1 MLFYNIYRI
10 MGHLIN
16 EISRIKGIMGIIS
29 EGESQFDSSEKKTID
44 DFVDFVKKELNI
56 DNDVEVKLQNDK
68 DGIKTT
74 AVYKYK
80 DGEDEEF
87 KDSEIRVFTLGRAL
101 VDVLRSIAHELVH
114 HMQNEKGDL
123 EGKVSNVGGPIE
135 DEANSVA
142 GEMIKK
148 YGLKDPEIYGD
159 EDKEEMGE
167 QEDGGGEAD
176 SSSTNANVSTWETGI
191 SRGKGNTL
199 TVTVWDSGVNR
210 GSANHIS
217 STGAWE
223 SGISRGKS
231 NPLN

>member
-1 MLFYNIYRI
+1 

-29 EGESQFDSSEKKTID
+29 EGESQFDSLEKKTID

-80 DGEDEEF
+80 DGEDEKFE
-87 KDSEIRVFTLGRAL
+87 DSEIRVFTLGRAL

-159 EDKEEMGE
+159 KEEMGE

-176 SSSTNANVSTWETGI
+176 SSSTNANVTTWETGI
-191 SRGKGNTL
+191 SRGPANTL
-199 TVTVWDSGVNR
+199 TVAVWNSGVNR
-210 GSANHIS
+210 GKGNHID
-217 STGAWE
+217 STGTWE
-223 SGISRGKS
+223 TGISRGKS

>member
-1 MLFYNIYRI
+1 
-10 MGHLIN
+10 
-16 EISRIKGIMGIIS
+16 MGIIS

-56 DNDVEVKLQNDK
+56 NNDVEVKLQNDK

-80 DGEDEEF
+80 DGEDEKFE
-87 KDSEIRVFTLGRAL
+87 DSEIRVFTLGRAL

-159 EDKEEMGE
+159 KEEVGE
-167 QEDGGGEAD
+167 QESGGEPD
-176 SSSTNANVSTWETGI
+176 SSSTNSNVSTWETGI
-191 SRGKGNTL
+191 SRGPANTL
-199 TVTVWDSGVNR
+199 TVAVWNSGVNR
-210 GSANHIS
+210 GKGNHLD
-217 STGAWE
+217 STGTWE
-223 SGISRGKS
+223 TGISRGKS

>member
-1 MLFYNIYRI
+1 
-10 MGHLIN
+10 
-16 EISRIKGIMGIIS
+16 MGIIS

-56 DNDVEVKLQNDK
+56 KNDIEVKLQNDK

-80 DGEDEEF
+80 DGEDEKFE
-87 KDSEIRVFTLGRAL
+87 DSEIRVFTLGRAL

-159 EDKEEMGE
+159 KEEMGE
-167 QEDGGGEAD
+167 QEDGGGDVD
-176 SSSTNANVSTWETGI
+176 SSSTNANVTTWETGI
-191 SRGKGNTL
+191 SRGPANTL
-199 TVTVWDSGVNR
+199 TVAVWNSGVNR
-210 GSANHIS
+210 GKGNHID
-217 STGAWE
+217 STGTWE
-223 SGISRGKS
+223 TGISRGKS

>member
-1 MLFYNIYRI
+1 

-29 EGESQFDSSEKKTID
+29 EGESQFDFSEKKTID

-56 DNDVEVKLQNDK
+56 NNDVEVKLQNDK

-80 DGEDEEF
+80 DGEDEKFE
-87 KDSEIRVFTLGRAL
+87 DSEIRVFTLGRAL

-159 EDKEEMGE
+159 KEEVGE
-167 QEDGGGEAD
+167 QESGGEPD
-176 SSSTNANVSTWETGI
+176 SSSTNSNVSTWETGI
-191 SRGKGNTL
+191 SRGPANTL
-199 TVTVWDSGVNR
+199 TVAVWNSGVNR
-210 GSANHIS
+210 GKGNHLD
-217 STGAWE
+217 STGTWE
-223 SGISRGKS
+223 TGITRGKS

>member
-1 MLFYNIYRI
+1 

-56 DNDVEVKLQNDK
+56 KNDVEVKLQNDK

-74 AVYKYK
+74 AVYKYE
-80 DGEDEEF
+80 DGNEKEIEN
-87 KDSEIRVFTLGRAL
+87 SEIRVFTLGRAL

-159 EDKEEMGE
+159 KEEMGE

-176 SSSTNANVSTWETGI
+176 SSSTNANVTTWETGI
-191 SRGKGNTL
+191 SRGPANTL
-199 TVTVWDSGVNR
+199 TVSVWNSGVNR
-210 GSANHIS
+210 GKGNYID
-217 STGAWE
+217 STGTWE
-223 SGISRGKS
+223 TGISRGKS

>member
-1 MLFYNIYRI
+1 

-56 DNDVEVKLQNDK
+56 NNDVEVKLQNDK

-74 AVYKYK
+74 EVYKYK
-80 DGEDEEF
+80 DGEDEKFE
-87 KDSEIRVFTLGRAL
+87 DSEIRVFTLGRAL

-159 EDKEEMGE
+159 KEEMGE

-176 SSSTNANVSTWETGI
+176 SSSTNANVTTWETGI
-191 SRGKGNTL
+191 SRGPANTL
-199 TVTVWDSGVNR
+199 TVAVWNSGVNR
-210 GSANHIS
+210 GKGNHID
-217 STGAWE
+217 STGTWE
-223 SGISRGKS
+223 TGISRGKS

>member
-1 MLFYNIYRI
+1 
-10 MGHLIN
+10 MGYLIN

-56 DNDVEVKLQNDK
+56 KNDIEVKLQNDK

-80 DGEDEEF
+80 DGEDEKFE
-87 KDSEIRVFTLGRAL
+87 DSEIRVFTLGRAL

-159 EDKEEMGE
+159 KEEMGE
-167 QEDGGGEAD
+167 QEDGGGDAD
-176 SSSTNANVSTWETGI
+176 SSSTNANVTTWETGI
-191 SRGKGNTL
+191 SRGPANTL
-199 TVTVWDSGVNR
+199 TVAVWNSGVNR
-210 GSANHIS
+210 GKGNHID
-217 STGAWE
+217 STGTWE
-223 SGISRGKS
+223 TGISRGKS

>member
-1 MLFYNIYRI
+1 

-56 DNDVEVKLQNDK
+56 NNDVEVKLQNDK

-74 AVYKYK
+74 AVYKYE
-80 DGEDEEF
+80 DGNEKEIEN
-87 KDSEIRVFTLGRAL
+87 SEIRVFTLGRAL

-159 EDKEEMGE
+159 KEEMGE

-176 SSSTNANVSTWETGI
+176 SSSTNANVTTWETGI
-191 SRGKGNTL
+191 SRGPANTL
-199 TVTVWDSGVNR
+199 TVAVWNSGVNR
-210 GSANHIS
+210 GKGNHID
-217 STGAWE
+217 STGTWE
-223 SGISRGKS
+223 TGISRGKS

>member
-1 MLFYNIYRI
+1 

-16 EISRIKGIMGIIS
+16 EISRIKGIMGIVS

-56 DNDVEVKLQNDK
+56 NNDVEVKLQNDK

-80 DGEDEEF
+80 DGEDEKFE
-87 KDSEIRVFTLGRAL
+87 DSEIRVFTLGRAL

-159 EDKEEMGE
+159 KEEMGE

-176 SSSTNANVSTWETGI
+176 SSSTNANVTTWETGI
-191 SRGKGNTL
+191 SRGPANTL
-199 TVTVWDSGVNR
+199 TVAVWNSGVSR
-210 GSANHIS
+210 GKGNHID
-217 STGAWE
+217 STGTWE
-223 SGISRGKS
+223 TGISRGKS

>member
-1 MLFYNIYRI
+1 
-10 MGHLIN
+10 MGYLIN

-56 DNDVEVKLQNDK
+56 KNDIEVKLQNDK

-80 DGEDEEF
+80 DGEDEKFE
-87 KDSEIRVFTLGRAL
+87 DSEIRVFTLGRAL

-159 EDKEEMGE
+159 KEEMGE
-167 QEDGGGEAD
+167 QEDGGGDVD
-176 SSSTNANVSTWETGI
+176 SSSTNANVTTWETGI
-191 SRGKGNTL
+191 SRGPANTL
-199 TVTVWDSGVNR
+199 TVAVWNSGVNR
-210 GSANHIS
+210 GKGNHID
-217 STGAWE
+217 STGTWE
-223 SGISRGKS
+223 TGISRGKS

>member
-1 MLFYNIYRI
+1 

-56 DNDVEVKLQNDK
+56 NNDVEVKLQNDK

-80 DGEDEEF
+80 DGEDEKFE
-87 KDSEIRVFTLGRAL
+87 DSEIRVFTLGRAL

-148 YGLKDPEIYGD
+148 YGLKDTEIYG
-159 EDKEEMGE
+159 DKEEMGE

-176 SSSTNANVSTWETGI
+176 SSSTNANVTTWETGI
-191 SRGKGNTL
+191 SRGPANTL
-199 TVTVWDSGVNR
+199 TVAVWNSGVNR
-210 GSANHIS
+210 GKGNHID
-217 STGAWE
+217 STGTWE
-223 SGISRGKS
+223 TGISRGKS

>member
-1 MLFYNIYRI
+1 

-56 DNDVEVKLQNDK
+56 NNDVEVKLQNDK

-80 DGEDEEF
+80 DGEDEKFE
-87 KDSEIRVFTLGRAL
+87 DSEIRVFTLGRAL

-159 EDKEEMGE
+159 KEEMGE
-167 QEDGGGEAD
+167 QEDGGGDAD
-176 SSSTNANVSTWETGI
+176 SSSTNANVTTWETGI
-191 SRGKGNTL
+191 SRGPANTL
-199 TVTVWDSGVNR
+199 TVAVWNSGVNR
-210 GSANHIS
+210 GKGNHID
-217 STGAWE
+217 STGTWE
-223 SGISRGKS
+223 TGISRGKS

>member
-1 MLFYNIYRI
+1 MAFYNIYRI
-10 MGHLIN
+10 MGYLIK
-16 EISRIKGIMGIIS
+16 EISRIKGIMGLIS
-29 EGESQFDSSEKKTID
+29 EGESQFDSSEKKTVD

-56 DNDVEVKLQNDK
+56 DNDVEVKLQNNK

-87 KDSEIRVFTLGRAL
+87 EDSEIRVFTLGRAL

-159 EDKEEMGE
+159 KEEMGE
-167 QEDGGGEAD
+167 QEDGGGGEAD

-210 GSANHIS
+210 GSANHIA
-217 STGAWE
+217 STGTWE

>member
-1 MLFYNIYRI
+1 

-56 DNDVEVKLQNDK
+56 KNDIEVKLQNDK

-80 DGEDEEF
+80 DGEDEKFE
-87 KDSEIRVFTLGRAL
+87 DSEIRVFTLGRAL

-159 EDKEEMGE
+159 KEEMGE
-167 QEDGGGEAD
+167 QEDGGGDVD
-176 SSSTNANVSTWETGI
+176 SSSTNANVTTWETGI
-191 SRGKGNTL
+191 SRGPANTL
-199 TVTVWDSGVNR
+199 TVAVWNSGVNR
-210 GSANHIS
+210 GKGNHID
-217 STGAWE
+217 STGTWE
-223 SGISRGKS
+223 TGISRGKS

>member
-1 MLFYNIYRI
+1 

-56 DNDVEVKLQNDK
+56 NNDVEVKLQNDK

-80 DGEDEEF
+80 DGEDEKFE
-87 KDSEIRVFTLGRAL
+87 DSEIRVFTLGRAL

-148 YGLKDPEIYGD
+148 YGLEDPEIYG
-159 EDKEEMGE
+159 DKEEMGE

-176 SSSTNANVSTWETGI
+176 SSSTNANVTTWETGI
-191 SRGKGNTL
+191 SRGPANTL
-199 TVTVWDSGVNR
+199 TVAVWNSGVNR
-210 GSANHIS
+210 GKGNHID
-217 STGAWE
+217 STGTWE
-223 SGISRGKS
+223 TGISRGKS

>member
-1 MLFYNIYRI
+1 

-56 DNDVEVKLQNDK
+56 NNDVEVKLQNDK

-159 EDKEEMGE
+159 KEEMGE
-167 QEDGGGEAD
+167 QEDGGGESD
-176 SSSTNANVSTWETGI
+176 SSSTNANVTTWETGI
-191 SRGKGNTL
+191 SRGPANTL
-199 TVTVWDSGVNR
+199 TVAVWNSGVNR
-210 GSANHIS
+210 GKGNHID
-217 STGAWE
+217 STGTWE
-223 SGISRGKS
+223 TGISRGKS

>member
-1 MLFYNIYRI
+1 MGFYNIYRI
-10 MGHLIN
+10 MGYLIK
-16 EISRIKGIMGIIS
+16 EISRIKGIMGLIS
-29 EGESQFDSSEKKTID
+29 EGESQFDSSEKKTVD

-56 DNDVEVKLQNDK
+56 DNDVEVKLQNNK

-87 KDSEIRVFTLGRAL
+87 EDSEIRVFTLGRAL

-142 GEMIKK
+142 GELIKK

-167 QEDGGGEAD
+167 QEDGGGDSD
-176 SSSTNANVSTWETGI
+176 SSSANSSVSTWETGI
-191 SRGKGNTL
+191 SRGVGNTL
-199 TVTVWDSGVNR
+199 TLNVWNSGVNR
-210 GSANHIS
+210 SKANHID
-217 STGAWE
+217 STGTWE

>member
-1 MLFYNIYRI
+1 

-56 DNDVEVKLQNDK
+56 KNDVEVKLQNDK

-74 AVYKYK
+74 AVYKYE
-80 DGEDEEF
+80 DGNEKEIEN
-87 KDSEIRVFTLGRAL
+87 SEIRVFTLGRAL
-101 VDVLRSIAHELVH
+101 VDVLRSIAHEFVH

-159 EDKEEMGE
+159 KEEMGE

-176 SSSTNANVSTWETGI
+176 SSSTNANVTTWETGI
-191 SRGKGNTL
+191 SRGPANTL
-199 TVTVWDSGVNR
+199 TVSVWNSGVNR
-210 GSANHIS
+210 GKGNHID
-217 STGAWE
+217 STGTWE
-223 SGISRGKS
+223 TGISRGKS

>member
-1 MLFYNIYRI
+1 

-56 DNDVEVKLQNDK
+56 NNDVEVKLQNDK

-80 DGEDEEF
+80 DGEDEKFE
-87 KDSEIRVFTLGRAL
+87 DSEIRVFTLGRAL

-142 GEMIKK
+142 GETIRK
-148 YGLKDPEIYGD
+148 YGLKDPEIYG
-159 EDKEEMGE
+159 DKEEMGE

-176 SSSTNANVSTWETGI
+176 SSSTNANVTTWETGI
-191 SRGKGNTL
+191 SRGPANTL
-199 TVTVWDSGVNR
+199 TVAVWNSGVNR
-210 GSANHIS
+210 GKGNHID
-217 STGAWE
+217 STGTWE
-223 SGISRGKS
+223 TGISRGKS

>member
-1 MLFYNIYRI
+1 

-80 DGEDEEF
+80 DGEDEKFE
-87 KDSEIRVFTLGRAL
+87 DSEIRVFTLGRAL

-159 EDKEEMGE
+159 KEEVGE
-167 QEDGGGEAD
+167 QESGGEPD
-176 SSSTNANVSTWETGI
+176 SSSTNSNVSTWETGI
-191 SRGKGNTL
+191 SRGPANTL
-199 TVTVWDSGVNR
+199 TVAVWNSGVNR
-210 GSANHIS
+210 GKGNHLD
-217 STGAWE
+217 STGTWE
-223 SGISRGKS
+223 TGISRGKS

>member
-1 MLFYNIYRI
+1 

-56 DNDVEVKLQNDK
+56 NNDVEVKLQNDK

-80 DGEDEEF
+80 DGEDEKFE
-87 KDSEIRVFTLGRAL
+87 DSEIRVFTLGRAL

-159 EDKEEMGE
+159 KEEMGE

-176 SSSTNANVSTWETGI
+176 SSSTSANVTTWETGI
-191 SRGKGNTL
+191 SRGPANTL
-199 TVTVWDSGVNR
+199 TVAVWNSGVNR
-210 GSANHIS
+210 GKGNHID
-217 STGAWE
+217 STGTWE
-223 SGISRGKS
+223 TGISRGKS

>member
-1 MLFYNIYRI
+1 

-56 DNDVEVKLQNDK
+56 KNDVEVKLQNDK

-74 AVYKYK
+74 AVYKYE
-80 DGEDEEF
+80 DGNEKEIEN
-87 KDSEIRVFTLGRAL
+87 SEIRVFTLGRAL

-159 EDKEEMGE
+159 KEEMGE

-176 SSSTNANVSTWETGI
+176 SSSTNANVTTWETGI
-191 SRGKGNTL
+191 SRGPANTL
-199 TVTVWDSGVNR
+199 TVSVWNSGVNR
-210 GSANHIS
+210 GKGNHID
-217 STGAWE
+217 STGTWE
-223 SGISRGKS
+223 TGISRGKS

>member
-1 MLFYNIYRI
+1 

-56 DNDVEVKLQNDK
+56 NNDVEVKLQNDK
-68 DGIKTT
+68 DGLKTT

-80 DGEDEEF
+80 DGEDEKFE
-87 KDSEIRVFTLGRAL
+87 DSEIRVFTLGRAL

-159 EDKEEMGE
+159 KEEMGE

-176 SSSTNANVSTWETGI
+176 SSSTNANVTTWETGI
-191 SRGKGNTL
+191 SRGPANTL
-199 TVTVWDSGVNR
+199 TVAVWNSGVNR
-210 GSANHIS
+210 GKGNHID
-217 STGAWE
+217 STGTWE
-223 SGISRGKS
+223 TGISRGKS

>member
-1 MLFYNIYRI
+1 

-16 EISRIKGIMGIIS
+16 EISRIKGIMGIVS

-56 DNDVEVKLQNDK
+56 NNDVEVKLQNDK

-80 DGEDEEF
+80 DGEDEKFE
-87 KDSEIRVFTLGRAL
+87 DSEIRVFTLGRAL

-114 HMQNEKGDL
+114 HMQNEKGEL

-159 EDKEEMGE
+159 KEEMGE

-176 SSSTNANVSTWETGI
+176 SSSTNANVTTWETGI
-191 SRGKGNTL
+191 SRGPANTL
-199 TVTVWDSGVNR
+199 TVAVWNSGVNR
-210 GSANHIS
+210 GKGNHID
-217 STGAWE
+217 STGTWE
-223 SGISRGKS
+223 TGISRGKS

>member
-1 MLFYNIYRI
+1 

-56 DNDVEVKLQNDK
+56 NNDVEVKLQNDK

-74 AVYKYK
+74 AVYKYE
-80 DGEDEEF
+80 DGNEKEIEN
-87 KDSEIRVFTLGRAL
+87 SEIRVFTLGRAL

-159 EDKEEMGE
+159 KEEMGE

-176 SSSTNANVSTWETGI
+176 SSSTNANVTTWETGI
-191 SRGKGNTL
+191 SRGPANTL
-199 TVTVWDSGVNR
+199 TVSVWNSGVNR
-210 GSANHIS
+210 GKGNHID
-217 STGAWE
+217 STGTWE
-223 SGISRGKS
+223 TGVSRGKS

>member
-1 MLFYNIYRI
+1 
-10 MGHLIN
+10 
-16 EISRIKGIMGIIS
+16 MGIIS

-56 DNDVEVKLQNDK
+56 KNNVEVKLQNDK

-80 DGEDEEF
+80 DGEDEKFE
-87 KDSEIRVFTLGRAL
+87 DSEIRVFTLGRAL

-135 DEANSVA
+135 DETNSVA

-148 YGLKDPEIYGD
+148 YGLKDPEIYG
-159 EDKEEMGE
+159 DKEEMGE

-176 SSSTNANVSTWETGI
+176 SSSTNAHVTTWETGI
-191 SRGKGNTL
+191 SRGPANTL
-199 TVTVWDSGVNR
+199 TVAVWNSGVNR
-210 GSANHIS
+210 GKGNHID
-217 STGAWE
+217 STGTWE
-223 SGISRGKS
+223 TGISRGKS

>member
-1 MLFYNIYRI
+1 
-10 MGHLIN
+10 
-16 EISRIKGIMGIIS
+16 MGIIS

-44 DFVDFVKKELNI
+44 DFVDFVKKELKI

-80 DGEDEEF
+80 DGEDEKFE
-87 KDSEIRVFTLGRAL
+87 DSEIRVYTLGRAL

-114 HMQNEKGDL
+114 HMQNEKGEL

-159 EDKEEMGE
+159 KEEVGE
-167 QEDGGGEAD
+167 QESGGEPD
-176 SSSTNANVSTWETGI
+176 SSSTNSNVSTWETGI
-191 SRGKGNTL
+191 SRGPANTL
-199 TVTVWDSGVNR
+199 TVAVWNSGVNR
-210 GSANHIS
+210 GKGNHID
-217 STGAWE
+217 STGTWE
-223 SGISRGKS
+223 TGISRGKS

>member
-1 MLFYNIYRI
+1 

-56 DNDVEVKLQNDK
+56 KNDIEVKLQNDK

-80 DGEDEEF
+80 DGEDEKFE
-87 KDSEIRVFTLGRAL
+87 DSEIRVFTLGRAL

-148 YGLKDPEIYGD
+148 YGLKDPKIYG
-159 EDKEEMGE
+159 DKEEMGE

-176 SSSTNANVSTWETGI
+176 SSSTNANVTTWETGI
-191 SRGKGNTL
+191 SRGPANTL
-199 TVTVWDSGVNR
+199 TVAVWNSGVNR
-210 GSANHIS
+210 GKGNHID
-217 STGAWE
+217 STGTWE
-223 SGISRGKS
+223 TGISRGKS

>member
-1 MLFYNIYRI
+1 MAFYNIYRI
-10 MGHLIN
+10 MGYLIK
-16 EISRIKGIMGIIS
+16 EISRIKGIMGLIS
-29 EGESQFDSSEKKTID
+29 EGESQFDSSEKKTVD

-56 DNDVEVKLQNDK
+56 DNDVEVKLQNNK

-87 KDSEIRVFTLGRAL
+87 EDSEIRVFTLGRAL

-142 GEMIKK
+142 GELIKK

-167 QEDGGGEAD
+167 QEDGGGDSD
-176 SSSTNANVSTWETGI
+176 SSSVNSSVSTWETGI
-191 SRGKGNTL
+191 SRGVGNTL
-199 TVTVWDSGVNR
+199 TLNVWNSGVNR
-210 GSANHIS
+210 SKANHID
-217 STGAWE
+217 STGTWE
-223 SGISRGKS
+223 TGISRGKS

>member
-1 MLFYNIYRI
+1 

-56 DNDVEVKLQNDK
+56 KNDIEVKLQNDK

-80 DGEDEEF
+80 DGEDEKFE
-87 KDSEIRVFTLGRAL
+87 DSEIRVFTLGRAL

-159 EDKEEMGE
+159 KEEMGE
-167 QEDGGGEAD
+167 QEDGGGDAD
-176 SSSTNANVSTWETGI
+176 SSSTNANVTTWETGI
-191 SRGKGNTL
+191 SRGPANTL
-199 TVTVWDSGVNR
+199 TVAVWNSGVNR
-210 GSANHIS
+210 GKGNHID
-217 STGAWE
+217 STGTWE
-223 SGISRGKS
+223 TGISRGKS

>member
-1 MLFYNIYRI
+1 MLFYNIYWI

-16 EISRIKGIMGIIS
+16 EISRIKGIMWIIS

-56 DNDVEVKLQNDK
+56 NNDVEVKLQNDK

-74 AVYKYK
+74 AVYKYE
-80 DGEDEEF
+80 DGNEKEIEN
-87 KDSEIRVFTLGRAL
+87 SEIRVFTLGRAL

-159 EDKEEMGE
+159 KEEMGE

-176 SSSTNANVSTWETGI
+176 SSSTNANVTTWETGI
-191 SRGKGNTL
+191 SRGPANTL
-199 TVTVWDSGVNR
+199 TVAVWNSGVNR
-210 GSANHIS
+210 GKGNHID
-217 STGAWE
+217 STGTWE
-223 SGISRGKS
+223 TGISRGKS

>member
-1 MLFYNIYRI
+1 

-80 DGEDEEF
+80 DGEDEKFE
-87 KDSEIRVFTLGRAL
+87 DSEIRVFTLGRAL

-142 GEMIKK
+142 GEIIKK

-159 EDKEEMGE
+159 KEEVGE
-167 QEDGGGEAD
+167 QESGGEPD
-176 SSSTNANVSTWETGI
+176 SSSTNSNVSTWETGI
-191 SRGKGNTL
+191 SRGPANTL
-199 TVTVWDSGVNR
+199 TVAVWNSGVNR
-210 GSANHIS
+210 GKGNHLD
-217 STGAWE
+217 STGTWE
-223 SGISRGKS
+223 TGISRGKS

>member
-1 MLFYNIYRI
+1 
-10 MGHLIN
+10 
-16 EISRIKGIMGIIS
+16 MGIIS

-56 DNDVEVKLQNDK
+56 NNDVEVKLQNDK

-80 DGEDEEF
+80 DGEDEKFE
-87 KDSEIRVFTLGRAL
+87 DSEIRVFTLGRAL

-159 EDKEEMGE
+159 KEEVGE
-167 QEDGGGEAD
+167 QESGGEPD
-176 SSSTNANVSTWETGI
+176 SSSTNSNVSTWETGI
-191 SRGKGNTL
+191 SRGPANTL
-199 TVTVWDSGVNR
+199 TVAVWNSGVNR
-210 GSANHIS
+210 GKGNHID
-217 STGAWE
+217 STGTWE
-223 SGISRGKS
+223 TGISRGKS

>member
-1 MLFYNIYRI
+1 

-56 DNDVEVKLQNDK
+56 NNDVEVKLQNDK

-80 DGEDEEF
+80 DGEDEKFE
-87 KDSEIRVFTLGRAL
+87 DSEIRVFTLGRAL

-123 EGKVSNVGGPIE
+123 EGKVFNVGGPIE

-159 EDKEEMGE
+159 KEEMGE

-176 SSSTNANVSTWETGI
+176 SSSTNANVTTWETGI
-191 SRGKGNTL
+191 SRGPANTL
-199 TVTVWDSGVNR
+199 TVAVWNSGVNR
-210 GSANHIS
+210 GKGNHID
-217 STGAWE
+217 STGTWE
-223 SGISRGKS
+223 TGISRGKS

>member
-1 MLFYNIYRI
+1 
-10 MGHLIN
+10 
-16 EISRIKGIMGIIS
+16 MGIVS

-56 DNDVEVKLQNDK
+56 NNDVEVKLQNDK

-80 DGEDEEF
+80 DGEDEKFE
-87 KDSEIRVFTLGRAL
+87 DSEIRVFTLGRAL

-135 DEANSVA
+135 YEANSVA

-148 YGLKDPEIYGD
+148 YGLKDPEIYG
-159 EDKEEMGE
+159 DKEEMGE

-176 SSSTNANVSTWETGI
+176 SSSTNANVTTWETGI
-191 SRGKGNTL
+191 SRGPANTL
-199 TVTVWDSGVNR
+199 TVAVWNSGVNR
-210 GSANHIS
+210 GKGNHID
-217 STGAWE
+217 STGTWE
-223 SGISRGKS
+223 TGISRGKS

>member
-1 MLFYNIYRI
+1 

-56 DNDVEVKLQNDK
+56 NNDVEVKLQNDK

-80 DGEDEEF
+80 DGEDDKFE
-87 KDSEIRVFTLGRAL
+87 DSEIRVFTLGRAL

-159 EDKEEMGE
+159 KEEMGE

-176 SSSTNANVSTWETGI
+176 SSSTNANVTTWETGI
-191 SRGKGNTL
+191 SRGPANTL
-199 TVTVWDSGVNR
+199 TVAVWNSGVNR
-210 GSANHIS
+210 GKGNHID
-217 STGAWE
+217 STGTWE
-223 SGISRGKS
+223 TGISRGKS

>member
-1 MLFYNIYRI
+1 

-29 EGESQFDSSEKKTID
+29 EGESQFDFSEKKTID

-56 DNDVEVKLQNDK
+56 NNDVEVKLQNDK

-80 DGEDEEF
+80 DGEDEKFE
-87 KDSEIRVFTLGRAL
+87 DSEIRVFTLGRAL

-159 EDKEEMGE
+159 KEEVGE
-167 QEDGGGEAD
+167 QESGGEPD
-176 SSSTNANVSTWETGI
+176 SSSTNSNVSTWETGI
-191 SRGKGNTL
+191 SRGPANTL
-199 TVTVWDSGVNR
+199 TVAVWNSGVNR
-210 GSANHIS
+210 GKGNHLD
-217 STGAWE
+217 STGTWE
-223 SGISRGKS
+223 TGISRGKS